1 MVAFVEIVMCIL
13 LAAVLVLLCV
23 LLYNYGKIVKTL
35 RGLEC
40 FLSNHND
47 GNNAPVN
54 DSTEIEGKSEP
65 EVESEPEVGS
75 EPEDDDD
82 KNGEDAPSE
91 PAAITPKPIKLAEEK
106 TKRERVIEA
115 ISIRGEEVRE
125 EDLDRVM
132 EELSVFFD
140 DFANKDYFS
149 DLSSNDYYRFVD
161 LRKNPETRVVVLG
174 DIHCD
179 YLSLA
184 AALLKLSVSDYD
196 YFEKAYFVFLGDY
209 LDRGDNLFE
218 PLLLLMDLKRILGDR
233 MIMLKGNHESIAY
246 EEQNQELKSRVR
258 PHESSD
264 CLNRYCKSNLNFLK
278 QFAVFYSTLPTYV
291 YVKTDDRNVLLT
303 HAAIPRDVFLEKIC
317 FTEADGSLGFNE
329 NVPVSERLTLRNRVF
344 KDMIWGDPS
353 KYEEKIQVEGRF
365 EFGSKQFDRWVS
377 RNHIGLLLRS
387 HEEASFG
394 YEAMFDGRLYTLFS
408 TGGQKN
414 PQTGYPNVEPAMGI
428 VQNKSFDI
436 ENSFLYRIRKT
447 DGSML
452 NVNLMTKQ
460 QMTKKQIE
468 QYKLGNEFVC
478 DKTKAKMIRGIFKKL
493 CSDEAQ
499 Q

>member
-1 MVAFVEIVMCIL
+1 MVAHVEIVLCLL
-13 LAAVLVLLCV
+13 LAAVLVILSV
-23 LLYNYGKIVKTL
+23 LLYKCGKIVEIL
-35 RGLEC
+35 RGLEP
-40 FLSNHND
+40 FLSKGND
-47 GNNAPVN
+47 GDDVPDDDLKETQV
-54 DSTEIEGKSEP
+54 KSET
-65 EVESEPEVGS
+65 
-75 EPEDDDD
+75 EDDDD
-82 KNGEDAPSE
+82 KNGEDAPVE
-91 PAAITPKPIKLAEEK
+91 PVAPTPEPVKPLAEK

-115 ISIRGEEVRE
+115 ISLRGKEVRE
-125 EDLDRVM
+125 EDVDRVM
-132 EELSVFFD
+132 EELSSFFV
-140 DFANKDYFS
+140 DFVNKDYFS
-149 DLSSNDYYRFVD
+149 DLSSSDYYRFVD
-161 LRKNPETRVVVLG
+161 LRENPETRVVVLG

-209 LDRGDNLFE
+209 LDRGGNLFE
-218 PLLLLMDLKRILGDR
+218 PLLLLMDLKRILGER
-233 MIMLKGNHESIAY
+233 MIMLKGNHESIDY
-246 EEQNQELKSRVR
+246 EDKNQELKSRVM

-264 CLNRYCKSNLNFLK
+264 CLNQYCKSNLDFLK

-303 HAAIPRDVFLEKIC
+303 HAAIPRDIFLEKIC
-317 FTEADGSLGFNE
+317 FAEDDGSLHFAE
-329 NVPVSERLTLRNRVF
+329 NVTEDERLQMRNRVF

-353 KYEEKIQVEGRF
+353 KYEEKYQVEGRF

-377 RNHIGLLLRS
+377 RSHIGLLLRS

-408 TGGQKN
+408 TGGQQN
-414 PQTGYPNVEPAMGI
+414 PQTGYPNVEPAIGI

-436 ENSFLYRIRKT
+436 ENSFLYRIRES
-447 DGSML
+447 DGSL
-452 NVNLMTKQ
+452 ACVNLMSKQ
-460 QMTKKQIE
+460 GLTKKQLE
-468 QYKLGNEFVC
+468 PYKLGDEFVC
-478 DKTKAKMIRGIFKKL
+478 DKVKGKAIREIFKKL